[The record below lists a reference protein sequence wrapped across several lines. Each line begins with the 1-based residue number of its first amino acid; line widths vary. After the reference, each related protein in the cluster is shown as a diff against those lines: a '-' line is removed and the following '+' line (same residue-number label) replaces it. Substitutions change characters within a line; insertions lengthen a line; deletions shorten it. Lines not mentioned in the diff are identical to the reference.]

1 MEKVG
6 AEVAASSKKE
16 RDRVRY
22 LQLVIWRMFGYYGNM
37 KHETSELAC
46 KEVGRFNGWVACV
59 SSGKWVVLDHF
70 YGWIVVHGWLS
81 ESILE

>member
-6 AEVAASSKKE
+6 AEGAASSKKE

-46 KEVGRFNGWVACV
+46 KEVGRFNGWVA
-59 SSGKWVVLDHF
+59 
-70 YGWIVVHGWLS
+70 
-81 ESILE
+81 